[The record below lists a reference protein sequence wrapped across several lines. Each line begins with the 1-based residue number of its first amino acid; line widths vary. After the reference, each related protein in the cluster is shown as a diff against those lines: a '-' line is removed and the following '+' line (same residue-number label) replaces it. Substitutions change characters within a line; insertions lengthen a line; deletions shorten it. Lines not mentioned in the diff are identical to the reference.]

1 MLVAGVVVAIAARIP
16 KVGYAW
22 CLTACGRAFGGD
34 APFASIVVV
43 NWAATT
49 LGNAAPVPGG
59 LGVAEAGLIAGLSA
73 SGVTTDVAMG
83 LVGGVAEVSLTLV
96 CAWAAGRR
104 FDLDG
109 LPAGAGRIAL
119 VALLVA
125 GVAVAIAARIPKVR
139 AVVRPHL
146 RRMWATVLRLARSPR
161 ATLTIAASS
170 LATVILYAL
179 CLTACVRAFGGDAS
193 LASVVVVNWAATTLG
208 NVAPVPGGLGVAEA
222 GLIAGLSASGV
233 TTDVAV
239 AAALTHR
246 LTTFWLPPI
255 AGWFAL
261 RHLRRRDL
269 V

>member
-34 APFASIVVV
+34 APFASI
-43 NWAATT
+43 
-49 LGNAAPVPGG
+49 
-59 LGVAEAGLIAGLSA
+59 
-73 SGVTTDVAMG
+73 
-83 LVGGVAEVSLTLV
+83 
-96 CAWAAGRR
+96 
-104 FDLDG
+104 
-109 LPAGAGRIAL
+109 
-119 VALLVA
+119 
-125 GVAVAIAARIPKVR
+125 
-139 AVVRPHL
+139 
-146 RRMWATVLRLARSPR
+146 
-161 ATLTIAASS
+161 
-170 LATVILYAL
+170 
-179 CLTACVRAFGGDAS
+179 
-193 LASVVVVNWAATTLG
+193 VVVNWAATTLG